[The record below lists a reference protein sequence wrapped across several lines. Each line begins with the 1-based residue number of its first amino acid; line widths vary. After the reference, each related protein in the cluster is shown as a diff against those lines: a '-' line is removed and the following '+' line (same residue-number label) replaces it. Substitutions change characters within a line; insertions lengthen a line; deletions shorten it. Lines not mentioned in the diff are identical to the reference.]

1 MLLAI
6 LAFAP
11 ASAAF
16 GQAND
21 AQPPAGLKVTVSSIS
36 DKVRQ
41 YQQAEARVTVENAAL
56 VPLTIHEV
64 VVEPS
69 AELRVCPSF
78 TSPPAKGSDGC
89 EAQEKPEPLTIGPG
103 DAKVLRWVITVPDRS
118 SASKHPISFEIDYG
132 DHPARTAVATT
143 TIDMTAIGDT
153 GVLDILKVSFLI
165 LPGFLA
171 VTVFYLLASA
181 RTKQALWVK
190 QLAPNNAQTWVVAVL
205 LSFAAVPV
213 YPHLPGGRNVLSGY
227 AAGDLVVL
235 TAWSVGFGI
244 VAYLMYLVVDFLVG
258 RGLAAYVRDRT
269 PGPGD
274 DPVAVLHKLSRKRP
288 LGGGVPAHRQLT
300 FPQVRIGD
308 GETTLQLFKLA
319 DAATDPPSCWVCPP
333 IEVDRQRLG
342 NDWSALET
350 AIAAD
355 QGKAA
360 ADALGGAPPG
370 TVGWAATGSWAG
382 PELVPKTKLDDSRR
396 LPARRIIEE
405 QGP

>member
-1 MLLAI
+1 ALGELFGRQGAVLALPLSDAFAAGFEAQTMGHRVGRPGTEGRALHLRGMVDGLGQVVRPRHRSLLALHHEGTGSTAGSTTCQVGPYRSPSPALNDVFGGHSASAGPSMVAPGCPYNDTPGPPCLSVYAHPSYKTATPGVRPRISRPAHQSGRGGSVSPVAHGPPKTRVRTASWPASPCRLSFGMLLAI

-153 GVLDILKVSFLI
+153 GVL
-165 LPGFLA
+165 
-171 VTVFYLLASA
+171 
-181 RTKQALWVK
+181 
-190 QLAPNNAQTWVVAVL
+190 
-205 LSFAAVPV
+205 
-213 YPHLPGGRNVLSGY
+213 
-227 AAGDLVVL
+227 
-235 TAWSVGFGI
+235 
-244 VAYLMYLVVDFLVG
+244 
-258 RGLAAYVRDRT
+258 
-269 PGPGD
+269 
-274 DPVAVLHKLSRKRP
+274 
-288 LGGGVPAHRQLT
+288 
-300 FPQVRIGD
+300 
-308 GETTLQLFKLA
+308 
-319 DAATDPPSCWVCPP
+319 
-333 IEVDRQRLG
+333 
-342 NDWSALET
+342 
-350 AIAAD
+350 
-355 QGKAA
+355 
-360 ADALGGAPPG
+360 
-370 TVGWAATGSWAG
+370 
-382 PELVPKTKLDDSRR
+382 
-396 LPARRIIEE
+396 
-405 QGP
+405 